1 MSRSHPQPAFSV
13 LKLLRRE
20 PDQIIRPDVTVSDIG
35 RALGPP
41 SWWDFA
47 DDPSFTCLMDY
58 QGNLQIA
65 LWSRGGRVEV
75 RRIGLRLWYV
85 QNGEPKAKSA
95 KLSYDRRRLV
105 RLDGFVPGASID
117 DVRSLLDNAGMSY
130 EENSVQ
136 DASEVVARLTVGRNS
151 ELLFFMMDGRPS
163 LAEIQCRS
171 RYRGA

>member
-1 MSRSHPQPAFSV
+1 MSPSHRQPALSI
-13 LKLLRRE
+13 LKLLRRAS
-20 PDQIIRPDVTVSDIG
+20 DQIIRPDVPFSDIG

-41 SWWDFA
+41 TWWDFA
-47 DDPSFTCLMDY
+47 DNPSFSCLMDY

-75 RRIGLRLWYV
+75 RRIGLRLWHTP
-85 QNGEPKAKSA
+85 NGEPKAKTA
-95 KLSYDRRRLV
+95 KLSYGRRRLV
-105 RLDGFVPGASID
+105 RLDGFVPGASIN
-117 DVRSLLDNAGMSY
+117 DVKSLLDNAGMSY
-130 EENSVQ
+130 EESSVQ
-136 DASEVVARLTVGRNS
+136 DASETVACLTVDRNS

>member
-1 MSRSHPQPAFSV
+1 
-13 LKLLRRE
+13 
-20 PDQIIRPDVTVSDIG
+20 
-35 RALGPP
+35 
-41 SWWDFA
+41 
-47 DDPSFTCLMDY
+47 MDY
-58 QGNLQIA
+58 QDNLQIE
-65 LWSRGGRVEV
+65 LWSRGSRVEV
-75 RRIGLRLWYV
+75 RRVGLRLWHAL
-85 QNGEPKAKSA
+85 NGEPEAKTA
-95 KLSYDRRRLV
+95 KLRYGRRRFV

-117 DVRSLLDNAGMSY
+117 DVKSLLDNAGMSY

>member
-1 MSRSHPQPAFSV
+1 
-13 LKLLRRE
+13 
-20 PDQIIRPDVTVSDIG
+20 
-35 RALGPP
+35 
-41 SWWDFA
+41 
-47 DDPSFTCLMDY
+47 MDY

-85 QNGEPKAKSA
+85 QNGEPKAKTA
-95 KLSYDRRRLV
+95 KLRYDRRRLV

-163 LAEIQCRS
+163 LAEIQSRS
-171 RYRGA
+171 RYWGA